1 MEVKVERSS
10 VETYSFEVAVYHAVR
25 VEITKPF

>member
-10 VETYSFEVAVYHAVR
+10 ARTYSFEVAVYYAIR